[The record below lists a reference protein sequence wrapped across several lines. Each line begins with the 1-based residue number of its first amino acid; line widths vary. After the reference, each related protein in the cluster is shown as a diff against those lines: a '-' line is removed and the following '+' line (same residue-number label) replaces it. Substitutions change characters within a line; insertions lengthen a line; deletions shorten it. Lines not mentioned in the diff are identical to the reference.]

1 MTRILPD
8 SYEID
13 AALQLTVED
22 DFSYFCKFDDL
33 ADIIATPG
41 TELPAIAN
49 SCYINRASVF
59 DAQEN

>member
-1 MTRILPD
+1 MIRILPD

-33 ADIIATPG
+33 AGVVVNPDTEMSAII
-41 TELPAIAN
+41 N
-49 SCYINRASVF
+49 SCYITIADVF
-59 DAQEN
+59 GNCEK